1 MPYVTEPVTLT
12 GAGTAENPWRI
23 TCTEDWNKLVYNV
36 NAGNS
41 YSGQYVQLDV
51 DIDITRGMGVYNEN
65 PDSAHPFS
73 GTFLGNNKTI
83 TATITDYNQG
93 AAPFRY
99 IDGATI
105 KDLKV
110 AGAIASSNRH
120 AAALVGFLKGT
131 GNSIENC
138 VVTADVS
145 GNEYVGGIVGHALNG
160 SISLSGCAY
169 SGLMTGGS
177 NYMGAFIGWDD
188 GGTKTATDC
197 LYLIPVGQS
206 TTNLDLV
213 KEGGTLTVTNCCKT
227 TYVGNYGMYAVYA
240 TTPSD
245 LGALTHDYG
254 MVKAYEG
261 GILFDGKYY
270 LATFPG
276 TGTEADP
283 YIIRD
288 EDDWNAFAYYV
299 NKKTSRSKARSL
311 ATTRH

>member
-1 MPYVTEPVTLT
+1 MKKSILIISILCLLAVLLCACEQDVTVEYRAD
-12 GAGTAENPWRI
+12 GGGI
-23 TCTEDWNKLVYNV
+23 I
-36 NAGNS
+36 AGNML
-41 YSGQYVQLDV
+41 QTVKTV
-51 DIDITRGMGVYNEN
+51 DGI
-65 PDSAHPFS
+65 A
-73 GTFLGNNKTI
+73 TFET
-83 TATITDYNQG
+83 
-93 AAPFRY
+93 
-99 IDGATI
+99 
-105 KDLKV
+105 
-110 AGAIASSNRH
+110 
-120 AAALVGFLKGT
+120 
-131 GNSIENC
+131 
-138 VVTADVS
+138 VTAS
-145 GNEYVGGIVGHALNG
+145 PLEGYR
-160 SISLSGCAY
+160 
-169 SGLMTGGS
+169 
-177 NYMGAFIGWDD
+177 FIGWDD

-288 EDDWNAFAYYV
+288 EDDWSAFAYYV
-299 NKKTSRSKARSL
+299 NNGHNFNGKFVKLTNNISV
-311 ATTRH
+311 TTMVGSSENISFQGTFLGNNQILMMNI